1 MGVGDLS
8 FSAVASLMS
17 IDKWTATINS
27 NMAGA
32 GRVGYKASRVK
43 FGGGTVS
50 TARPTVSPLLG
61 VNFAEQSLG
70 TVQTSVDFSQG
81 AITASTDFT
90 HFGIQRTSAAPGM
103 FILNTAEDGSGDF
116 YYTFDGEFHLGAAPS
131 GATVLLNSDGLFVM
145 SNANGGM
152 DALGRDA
159 GDFVND
165 QVALDRVGIAAWG
178 NPQLELEF
186 SRFGATTFQRVGVAL
201 NTPPPSVA
209 AIDAIGNY
217 TSGVG
222 ANGRV
227 IPNALEASNA
237 SLTAA
242 VPELALAQKMYS
254 AIAKVIQ
261 VALANIDTVLALGPR

>member
-8 FSAVASLMS
+8 YAAVASLVS

-32 GRVGYKASRVK
+32 GRVGYKASRIK

-50 TARPTVSPLLG
+50 SARPTVSPLLG

-70 TVQTSVDFSQG
+70 TMQTSIDYSQG

-103 FILNTAEDGSGDF
+103 FVLNTQANGGGDF
-116 YYTFDGEFHLGAAPS
+116 YYTFDGEFHLD
-131 GATVLLNSDGLFVM
+131 ATGNLVNSDGLYVM
-145 SNANGGM
+145 SQDN
-152 DALGRDA
+152 DAIGADT
-159 GDFVND
+159 GDIVND
-165 QVALDRVGIAAWG
+165 QVSLDRFRMVIWP

-186 SRFGATTFQRVGVAL
+186 SRFGSSTFQRVGVATT
-201 NTPPPSVA
+201 TPPPA
-209 AIDAIGNY
+209 ANIAAVDAVGNY
-217 TSGVG
+217 AIAGMGSG
-222 ANGRV
+222 RL

-261 VALANIDTVLALGPR
+261 VALANIDTALSLGPR